1 MFEWLNGIDES
12 LFHSLNGT
20 LTFADTFMW
29 YVSQPLAWTPL
40 YILMIVGVLRK
51 YKSSPSRLFIILGV
65 VVCVGMTD
73 LISARIM
80 KPQVER
86 LRPSHREDF
95 NESIHLYKKSDG
107 EFYKGGKYSFVSSHA
122 SNHMGIAVL
131 MGALLCGGLV
141 WGWWMIALIVWA
153 LLIGYSR
160 IHLGVH
166 FPGDVLCGSVLGAG
180 IGLMVYWVLNKRLAL
195 QTFSAS

>member
-141 WGWWMIALIVWA
+141 WGWWMIALIIWA

>member
-65 VVCVGMTD
+65 VVCLGMTD

>member
-1 MFEWLNGIDES
+1 MIEWLNGIDES

-29 YVSQPLAWTPL
+29 YVSQPPTSIPL
-40 YILMIVGVLRK
+40 YILIIVGILRK
-51 YKSSPSRLFIILGV
+51 YKSTPSRLLILLGFI
-65 VVCVGMTD
+65 VCVGMTD
-73 LISARIM
+73 LVSAKII

-95 NESIHLYKKSDG
+95 KESIHLYKKSDG

-141 WGWWMIALIVWA
+141 WGWCMTTLIAWA

-166 FPGDVLCGSVLGAG
+166 FPGDVLCGSILGASM
-180 IGLMVYWVLNKRLAL
+180 GLMVYWILNKRLLL
-195 QTFSAS
+195 QTFSKS